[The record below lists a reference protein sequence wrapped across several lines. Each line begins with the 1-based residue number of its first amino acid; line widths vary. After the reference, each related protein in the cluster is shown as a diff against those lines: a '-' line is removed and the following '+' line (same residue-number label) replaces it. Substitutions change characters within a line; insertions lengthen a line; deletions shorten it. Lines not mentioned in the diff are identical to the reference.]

1 MTIEENKVVS
11 IHYKVVD
18 AATGESIDSSEG
30 AEPLT
35 YLHGAQNVIPGL
47 EKALE
52 GKQVGDEFEVTVA
65 AADAYG
71 EYDEERVQQVPRE
84 AFTGVEEIEP
94 GMVFTAQTE
103 QGPVN
108 LVVVE
113 VNENEVTVDANHVLA
128 GKSLKFDVKVET
140 IRDASAEEIEHGH
153 VHGPGGHQH

>member
-52 GKQVGDEFEVTVA
+52 GKQIGDEFEVTVA